1 MIQKL
6 LIFAVFAFFV
16 ACSDENPF
24 EAMEDDLHEVEADA
38 YSDAY
43 ADRIKASSSSMSMYD
58 QCMYGYYTASYC
70 CTYYGYRCSY
80 VSSSSSYMSEADKC
94 YYGTSTYSDSYCCTN
109 YGYRCSY
116 VSSSSSYMSEAD
128 KCYYGTS
135 TYSDSY
141 CCTNY
146 GYRCSYVS
154 SSSSYRSSSSSA
166 TAYLTRS
173 KTMKLTLTYY
183 KQKSSDWDLG
193 GSSDGDPSISFVLY
207 FIYSGGGDSTK
218 VSTGTLLSLQDQGS
232 WTGSKSS
239 TLTIPMYIED
249 VKICPNVI
257 DKDVLSNDDYS
268 SGYCYNKYNIGYLD
282 SYSTVY
288 QSDYYSSHYELEWE
302 WYLY

>member
-6 LIFAVFAFFV
+6 LIFVVFAFFV

-24 EAMEDDLHEVEADA
+24 EAMEDDLQDA
-38 YSDAY
+38 EDMAY
-43 ADRIKASSSSMSMYD
+43 IASHSSSSMDVYVQCVYGYYTDSYCCSNYGYLCSYASSSSSYWNSSSSMS
-58 QCMYGYYTASYC
+58 
-70 CTYYGYRCSY
+70 
-80 VSSSSSYMSEADKC
+80 EATKC
-94 YYGTSTYSDSYCCTN
+94 ALGISTYSNSYCCTN

-154 SSSSYRSSSSSA
+154 SSSSA

-183 KQKSSDWDLG
+183 KQKSSGWDLG

>member
-1 MIQKL
+1 
-6 LIFAVFAFFV
+6 
-16 ACSDENPF
+16 
-24 EAMEDDLHEVEADA
+24 
-38 YSDAY
+38 
-43 ADRIKASSSSMSMYD
+43 
-58 QCMYGYYTASYC
+58 
-70 CTYYGYRCSY
+70 
-80 VSSSSSYMSEADKC
+80 MSEADKC

-116 VSSSSSYMSEAD
+116 VSSSSS
-128 KCYYGTS
+128 
-135 TYSDSY
+135 
-141 CCTNY
+141 
-146 GYRCSYVS
+146 
-154 SSSSYRSSSSSA
+154 A

-183 KQKSSDWDLG
+183 KQKSSGWDLG

>member
-38 YSDAY
+38 YYDAY
-43 ADRIKASSSSMSMYD
+43 ADKIKASSSSMSMYD

-94 YYGTSTYSDSYCCTN
+94 YYGI
-109 YGYRCSY
+109 
-116 VSSSSSYMSEAD
+116 
-128 KCYYGTS
+128 S

-183 KQKSSDWDLG
+183 KQKSSGWDLG
-193 GSSDGDPSISFVLY
+193 GSSDGNPSISFVLY

-232 WTGSKSS
+232 WIGSKSS

-257 DKDVLSNDDYS
+257 DKDFLSNDDYS
-268 SGYCYNKYNIGYLD
+268 SGYCYTKYNIGYLD

>member
-43 ADRIKASSSSMSMYD
+43 ADKIKASSSSMSMYD

-70 CTYYGYRCSY
+70 CT
-80 VSSSSSYMSEADKC
+80 
-94 YYGTSTYSDSYCCTN
+94 N

-116 VSSSSSYMSEAD
+116 V
-128 KCYYGTS
+128 
-135 TYSDSY
+135 
-141 CCTNY
+141 
-146 GYRCSYVS
+146 
-154 SSSSYRSSSSSA
+154 SSSSSA

-183 KQKSSDWDLG
+183 KQKSSGWDLG

-232 WTGSKSS
+232 WIGSTSS

-257 DKDVLSNDDYS
+257 DKDALSNDDYS
-268 SGYCYNKYNIGYLD
+268 SGYCYTKYNIGYLD

>member
-80 VSSSSSYMSEADKC
+80 VSSSSSYWNSSSSMSEATKC
-94 YYGTSTYSDSYCCTN
+94 ALGISTYSNSYCCT
-109 YGYRCSY
+109 
-116 VSSSSSYMSEAD
+116 
-128 KCYYGTS
+128 YYGK
-135 TYSDSY
+135 
-141 CCTNY
+141 
-146 GYRCSYVS
+146 RCSYVS
-154 SSSSYRSSSSSA
+154 SSSSYRSSSSSSA

-183 KQKSSDWDLG
+183 KQKSSGWDLG